1 MPAEQDFLTLVAL
14 EQQRLRNLIR
24 THVEDATRREDVL
37 QDVLLEAWK
46 SYPKFRADA
55 AFSTWL
61 YRIALNVIYLSY
73 RRVGRSPKL
82 VTTPPAQLDSP
93 APSEPASPQVERLRR
108 AISRLQP
115 VDKTIVTA
123 HLDGYRNPEIAD
135 ITGLSANHVGVRLH
149 RIKTQLTRDLNPDAH
164 G

>member
-1 MPAEQDFLTLVAL
+1 MPSEQAFLALVAP
-14 EQQRLRNLIR
+14 ERRRLRNLIR
-24 THVEDATRREDVL
+24 THVDDAARREDVL

-46 SYPKFRADA
+46 SYPKFRAEA

-61 YRIALNVIYLSY
+61 YRIALNVVYLAY

-82 VTTPPAQLDSP
+82 VTT
-93 APSEPASPQVERLRR
+93 EPARLDAPALRETVPPRAERLRH
-108 AISRLQP
+108 AIARLQP

-123 HLDGYRNPEIAD
+123 HLDGYRNPEIAE
-135 ITGLSANHVGVRLH
+135 ITGLSANYVGVRLH
-149 RIKTQLTRDLNPDAH
+149 RIRALLTRELNPAAH